1 MTIHADLL
9 AALTPVLANTWADEL
24 PPDPTWPAIVF
35 DVSTAPEQRWVLGG
49 GYDQHLVTV
58 LSLARTKSELAALQ
72 PQIDAAIEVL
82 PGYLRDEERGDAEY
96 EGDASV
102 YAYFAQYVIRTRR

>member
-1 MTIHADLL
+1 MTIYADVLS
-9 AALTPVLANTWADEL
+9 ALTPVLANTWADEL
-24 PPDPTWPAIVF
+24 PPAPTWPAIVF
-35 DVSTAPEQRWVLGG
+35 EVSTTPEQRWVLGG

-58 LSLARTKSELAALQ
+58 MVLAKKKSELSALQ

-82 PGYLRDEERGDAEY
+82 SGYLRDEERGDAEY